1 MNDSWIGRLRLL
13 VPTWKVKSPRGTT
26 QPLWTADQYA
36 RSLFRSS
43 NWTVCDSPAFKY
55 GLAKPR
61 SDLTGILRGV
71 PSGYVMY
78 S

>member
-1 MNDSWIGRLRLL
+1 VLVTVACTVRGFAKPYLKAGESQTVQFELRNKDLAYWSA
-13 VPTWKVKSPRGTT
+13 V
-26 QPLWTADQYA
+26 YH
-36 RSLFRSS
+36 
-43 NWTVCDSPAFKY
+43 